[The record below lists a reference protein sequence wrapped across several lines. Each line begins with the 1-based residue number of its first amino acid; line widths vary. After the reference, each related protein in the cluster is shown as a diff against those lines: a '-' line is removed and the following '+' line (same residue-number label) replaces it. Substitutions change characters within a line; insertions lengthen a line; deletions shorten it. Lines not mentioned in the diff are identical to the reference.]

1 MSNSNSSNNAN
12 NNNNTSVNNN
22 NQPSTADGITRSG
35 NSDSGSN
42 SSPVTTLVGGSN
54 TTVGSHSITS
64 NGHAN
69 GAVEE
74 FPSLED
80 LGNSMPDNTTF
91 PSNLDLTGFPPV
103 TETPPPGYMS
113 EEGDTQENGDVMGE
127 LFESLHF

>member
-1 MSNSNSSNNAN
+1 MSNSNSPNNTN

-22 NQPSTADGITRSG
+22 NQSATSTSGISRTVVAG
-35 NSDSGSN
+35 NST
-42 SSPVTTLVGGSN
+42 SPVTTLAGGSN

-91 PSNLDLTGFPPV
+91 PSNLDLSGFPPV

-113 EEGDTQENGDVMGE
+113 EEGDTQENGDVMGKY
-127 LFESLHF
+127 

>member
-1 MSNSNSSNNAN
+1 MSNSQSSNNAN
-12 NNNNTSVNNN
+12 NNNSTTINNN
-22 NQPSTADGITRSG
+22 NQPSTAVVSRTVVAGPAST
-35 NSDSGSN
+35 
-42 SSPVTTLVGGSN
+42 SSPVTTLAGGN

-113 EEGDTQENGDVMGE
+113 EEGDTQENGDVMGK
-127 LFESLHF
+127 

>member
-12 NNNNTSVNNN
+12 NNNSPSVNNN
-22 NQPSTADGITRSG
+22 NQPATPGVSRTAVAGSTSTTSPSTTIA
-35 NSDSGSN
+35 GSN
-42 SSPVTTLVGGSN
+42 N

-113 EEGDTQENGDVMGE
+113 EEGDTQENGDVMGK
-127 LFESLHF
+127 